1 LNQRDEAF
9 KQREQERL
17 RDLEN
22 LRIRIEELQREKAL
36 TVDDLI
42 YKKEEEIRILKES
55 HKRSMQNIID
65 REINELTIRF
75 SNQKIEMEGIIQA
88 LKAQIREMENSFRVG
103 IAVEREGF
111 DRIMNNMRMNL
122 KGWEDKLRLVVDIFT
137 ENLLP
142 LFNRYFQ
149 KRQFYSFLTIYNIL
163 IY

>member
-1 LNQRDEAF
+1 MNQRDEAF